1 MVRSTTANGTRGSQ
15 KVLVLKFGQTVVV
28 MKVTGIKV
36 NRLEKASRHIR
47 TVQRKKASGRVE
59 FL

>member
-28 MKVTGIKV
+28 MKATGIKV
-36 NRLEKASRHIR
+36 NRLEKALRHIR

>member
-1 MVRSTTANGTRGSQ
+1 MANGTRGSQ
-15 KVLVLKFGQTVVV
+15 KALVLKFGQTVVV

>member
-28 MKVTGIKV
+28 MKAIGIRV
-36 NRLEKASRHIR
+36 NRSEKASRHIR